1 MNLKIKIG
9 IIGAGYVGLPLAF
22 EFSKFFPVKVFDNS
36 QKRVKECNLGIDS
49 NDEIK
54 LKKKKNIQFFNSIAN
69 LDDCNF
75 FIITLPTPLNKKNL
89 PNLNSLIDITK
100 KLGSMIKKKDF
111 VIYESRIYPLA
122 TNKLFVPILEKYSKK
137 TLNKDFFVGYSPERV
152 SPGNN
157 KHKLSNIKK
166 IVSGSNKYSLKI
178 INQVYSKII
187 KAGTYKAK
195 NIIVAEF
202 AKILENTQRYIN
214 IALINEISGLCNKM
228 NISTKDVVDAAS
240 TKWNFMKIYPG
251 IVGGHCIAVDPLY
264 LSYQSRKFKVRPEII
279 DLSHKINSNVPNRI
293 INEIKKNRITK
304 ILILGKTF
312 KENCKDDRNS
322 GVYDIIKKFNK
333 LKIVPHFYDPVLKSK
348 TNINIKYKLLK
359 RLNRDHYSHIVICVA
374 HKEFQ
379 KYNIRKV
386 KNFSKN
392 NDVKI
397 LDLKSIFNSSDVNF
411 QL

>member
-54 LKKKKNIQFFNSIAN
+54 LKKKKNLQFFNSIAN

-111 VIYESRIYPLA
+111 VIYESTIYPLA

-178 INQVYSKII
+178 INKVYSKII

-293 INEIKKNRITK
+293 INEIKKNRIKK

-322 GVYDIIKKFNK
+322 GVYDIIKKLNK
-333 LKIVPHFYDPVLKSK
+333 LK
-348 TNINIKYKLLK
+348 
-359 RLNRDHYSHIVICVA
+359 
-374 HKEFQ
+374 
-379 KYNIRKV
+379 
-386 KNFSKN
+386 
-392 NDVKI
+392 
-397 LDLKSIFNSSDVNF
+397 
-411 QL
+411 